1 MVPPLEVALPLVPN
15 ALRASLSAILAAA
28 LAGCGAAPGPLAA
41 ARQGD
46 TAAAAS
52 AAGDLKAA
60 RSMAIATLRA
70 NTHEVTVPRPQA
82 KVHPRRQVLYAGGG
96 HFGALWT
103 RDGMYG
109 ALGLLA
115 AGEHAV
121 VRDCLATILEAQRP
135 DGQLPRRVGA
145 GSNALGIV
153 RAALGLAPKQDDNF
167 DYADFAKPSVD
178 ANALVIWLS
187 AEYVAATDDADFVAA
202 RFAALDRA
210 AGWLQAKVQGGLLT
224 QGTYADWKD
233 MNARGGQVMY
243 SNALYYKSLK
253 SMAQLAAK
261 AGDAERQ
268 AAYELRAREL
278 AARIR
283 EAFWDAG
290 RGHFKDTTTLLD
302 FSPEGDLF
310 AVLFGIATPAQA
322 QASLR
327 KAEALLELRPL
338 LPALD
343 GDYPASMIPVQVKL
357 AGLEDY
363 HDRFM
368 WPWLTDLHAWTLAS
382 VGQKGKATRALAR
395 AGKLALRDGT
405 FHEIYEGAEP
415 VAVKRKFYHSEPAFS
430 WHAGLFVRAAR
441 EIGME

>member
-1 MVPPLEVALPLVPN
+1 MPSVPR
-15 ALRASLSAILAAA
+15 ALRSSIAALIA
-28 LAGCGAAPGPLAA
+28 LGVLAGCGAGRSPMATARAGEAA
-41 ARQGD
+41 E
-46 TAAAAS
+46 
-52 AAGDLKAA
+52 AAGLATDLRAA
-60 RSMAIATLRA
+60 TAMATRTLRA
-70 NTHEVTVPRPQA
+70 NTHAVVVPTA
-82 KVHPRRQVLYAGGG
+82 KGSRQVLFAGGG

-115 AGEHAV
+115 VGDHAV
-121 VRDCLATILEAQRP
+121 VRDCLVTILEQQKP

-153 RAALGLAPKQDDNF
+153 RAALGMPQKADDKF

-187 AEYVAATDDADFVAA
+187 AEYVKASGDEAFAAE

-210 AGWLQAKVQGGLLT
+210 ADWLRAKVQGGLLT
-224 QGTYADWKD
+224 QDTYADWKD

-243 SNALYYKSLK
+243 SNALYYQALR
-253 SMAQLAAK
+253 SMAELAART
-261 AGDAERQ
+261 GDAERQ

-278 AARIR
+278 AGRIR
-283 EAFWDAG
+283 GAFWDAG
-290 RGHFKDTTTLLD
+290 RGHFKDTTTMAD
-302 FSPEGDLF
+302 FSPEGDLL
-310 AVLFGIATPAQA
+310 AVLFGIATPDQRAGV
-322 QASLR
+322 LR

-343 GDYPASMIPVQVKL
+343 GDYPAAMIPLQVKL

-368 WPWLTDLHAWTLAS
+368 WPWLTDLYAWTAATA
-382 VGQKGKATRALAR
+382 GQQGRATKALAR

-430 WHAGLFVRAAR
+430 WHAGLFVRAAQAI
-441 EIGME
+441 EAK

>member
-1 MVPPLEVALPLVPN
+1 MPSFPRP
-15 ALRASLSAILAAA
+15 LSAPIAAVLAALA
-28 LAGCGAAPGPLAA
+28 LAGCGLARSPVAAVRAAEGPDALSQASDLHAAAGLAA
-41 ARQGD
+41 
-46 TAAAAS
+46 
-52 AAGDLKAA
+52 K
-60 RSMAIATLRA
+60 TLRA
-70 NTHEVTVPRPQA
+70 NTHEVTIPQA
-82 KVHPRRQVLYAGGG
+82 KARRKVLFAGGG

-115 AGEHAV
+115 IGDHAV
-121 VRDCLATILEAQRP
+121 VRDCLVTILDCQKP

-153 RAALGLAPKQDDNF
+153 RAAIGLSPKADDRF

-187 AEYVAATDDADFVAA
+187 AEYVKTAGDDAFAA
-202 RFAALDRA
+202 EKFQALDRA
-210 AGWLQAKVQGGLLT
+210 AGWLRAKVQGGLLT
-224 QGTYADWKD
+224 QATYADWKD
-233 MNARGGQVMY
+233 MNARGGQVLY
-243 SNALYYKSLK
+243 SNALYYQALR
-253 SMAQLAAK
+253 SMGELAART
-261 AGDAERQ
+261 GDAERQ

-278 AARIR
+278 ATRIR

-290 RGHFKDTTTLLD
+290 RGHFRDTTELLE
-302 FSPEGDLF
+302 FSPEGDLL
-310 AVLFGIATPAQA
+310 AVLFGIATPVQRT
-322 QASLR
+322 ASLR

-343 GDYPASMIPVQVKL
+343 GDYPASMIPLQVKL

-368 WPWLTDLHAWTLAS
+368 WPWLTDLYAWTLAAG
-382 VGQKGKATRALAR
+382 GQKAKATRALAR

-415 VAVKRKFYHSEPAFS
+415 VAVERKFYHSEPAFS
-430 WHAGLFVRAAR
+430 WHAGLFVRAAK
-441 EIGME
+441 ELGIE